1 MWALN
6 WVLKSILLVLS
17 PYRSLKMWFTV
28 TLKFCWNF
36 KRICHFMWQNDCI
49 DIMGFTFLK
58 TSAEI
63 SREFAI
69 SCDRMVAKI
78 SRVLHFWRQFVARL
92 YHFLQE
98 AWKKYLCINL
108 AISEVEYANLLVSPT
123 PPPHAELHKTLIQN
137 LIPKFMF
144 EFGWRSWQWNTCL
157 THAGIFVGSAHWEQT
172 RHWCRICA

>member
-1 MWALN
+1 MWPLN
-6 WVLKSILLVLS
+6 WVLRSILLVLS

-28 TLKFCWNF
+28 TLKICWNF

-63 SREFAI
+63 SREVAI
-69 SCDRMVAKI
+69 SSDRMIAKI
-78 SRVLHFWRQFVARL
+78 SWVLHLWRQFVASL
-92 YHFLQE
+92 SHFLQE
-98 AWKKYLCINL
+98 AWKKHLCINL
-108 AISEVEYANLLVSPT
+108 AISEVGVCKLISLPH
-123 PPPHAELHKTLIQN
+123 PPHAELHKTLIQN

-157 THAGIFVGSAHWEQT
+157 THAGVCWL
-172 RHWCRICA
+172 CP